1 MVASENENNLFQIR
15 PAARHIFT
23 IGRDLIK
30 DQAAA
35 LLELIKNAYD
45 ADSPE
50 IHIQFLGKS
59 SGLTLIIED
68 QGHGMSRDTVL
79 TNWLVPSTDNK
90 LHKKTSPKGRVY
102 QGKKGIGRYAA
113 SLLGYDL
120 LMETT
125 TPEGEYTTIYIDWSR
140 FEEAE
145 FLDEVDILVETKTD
159 TARQHGTRLTIEV
172 KHPNDAYWLR
182 PTQVKDEGYIESNFI
197 DSKPTYT
204 LLEKTNFG
212 SLIKEIKK
220 SKGTLDNYLADLGD
234 SFDIFITTDKFLGE
248 SLEKNKEP
256 VEPYPIFEAFD
267 YAINGEINR
276 DGLGELIYQY
286 RAIDNTLISEAISFN
301 HGKPTSCGAINI
313 DLLVYERDAK
323 SLKILGNRL
332 SNGNDSPYST
342 GELRNLLNEYNGI
355 GVYRGGFRIRP
366 LGDPEFDWLTLN
378 KSRVQRPGFSVDTNQ
393 VIGYVEVESEEKSDL
408 REKSARDGLVENQ
421 AFESLKEVCKGVLK
435 QLEIRRYEQKRNAKE
450 KPSKTPIEDGLDK
463 LAQAD
468 NLKESVLEALK
479 DTEDDVKKKIMDAIE
494 KDVEEKNKLVSN
506 VRTILAFYQG
516 QATLGNIVR
525 VVVHEGR
532 KPNQAI
538 LQTAKN
544 IESILGYKEFNEN
557 TYDSDIK
564 PKLKTLVGS
573 GKSLSILFK
582 KIDPL
587 SVRRSEHR
595 KNFNLYNTI
604 KESISLLESS
614 LIENNIKV
622 EIQGDKNYMFNGWT
636 QDIAAIFINLI
647 DNSIY
652 WLGQINIPKK
662 LINIFYEVDDNS
674 LKYIDYFDNGPGIS
688 KSIKDLNTIFEPQV
702 SMKENGT
709 GIGLAIAGECAN
721 RNGLDLNVFSQEMG
735 VYFQLAPK
743 KNSVDREDIE

>member
-1 MVASENENNLFQIR
+1 MVASEKENNLFQIR

-45 ADSPE
+45 ADSPDV
-50 IHIQFLGKS
+50 HIQFLGKT

-68 QGHGMSRDTVL
+68 KGHGMNRDTVL

-159 TARQHGTRLTIEV
+159 KTRQHGTHLTIEV
-172 KHPNDAYWLR
+172 KHPEDAYWLR
-182 PTQVKDEGYIESNFI
+182 PIQGKDREDIESNFI
-197 DSKPTYT
+197 DNNRTYT
-204 LLEKTNFG
+204 SLEKTNFG

-248 SLEKNKEP
+248 SLEKDKEP
-256 VEPYPIFEAFD
+256 IEPYPLFESFD
-267 YAINGEINR
+267 YAISGVINS
-276 DGLGELIYQY
+276 DGLGDLTYQY
-286 RAIDNTLISEAISFN
+286 RTIDETLVSETMRFN
-301 HGKPTSCGAINI
+301 YGKPTSCGAINI
-313 DLLVYERDAK
+313 DLIVYERDAK

-342 GELRNLLNEYNGI
+342 EELRSLLNDYNGI

-366 LGDPEFDWLTLN
+366 LGDPDFDWLILN
-378 KSRVQRPGFSVDTNQ
+378 KSRIQRPGYFVDTNQ
-393 VIGYVEVESEEKSDL
+393 VIGYVEIEDEEKSDL

-421 AFESLKEVCKGVLK
+421 AFESLKELCKKVLRE
-435 QLEIRRYEQKRNAKE
+435 LEVRRYERKRNAKE

-468 NLKESVLEALK
+468 NLKKSVVEALK
-479 DTEDDVKKKIMDAIE
+479 DTDDVITKKVIDAIE
-494 KDVEEKNKLVSN
+494 KDAEEKTKLVNN

-516 QATLGNIVR
+516 QATLGNIVH

-538 LQTAKN
+538 LQTTKN
-544 IESILGYKEFNEN
+544 IESILEYKEFSKD
-557 TYDSDIK
+557 TYDLDIK

-573 GKSLSILFK
+573 GKSLSVLFK

-587 SVRRSEHR
+587 SISRSAHR
-595 KNFNLYNTI
+595 KNFNLYNI
-604 KESISLLESS
+604 IRESIALFEYSLSES
-614 LIENNIKV
+614 NIKM
-622 EIQGDKNYMFNGWT
+622 EIKGDENYSFNGWS
-636 QDIAAIFINLI
+636 QDILAIFTNLI

-652 WLGQINIPKK
+652 WLNQNNNSEKSIKIY
-662 LINIFYEVDDNS
+662 YEVNNN
-674 LKYIDYFDNGPGIS
+674 LLEYIDYFDNGPGIS

-702 SMKENGT
+702 SLKENGT

-721 RNGLDLNVFSQEMG
+721 RNDLDLNVFSQEVG
-735 VYFQLAPK
+735 VHFQLAPK
-743 KNSVDREDIE
+743 KTSVEGEGI